1 MLVAR
6 SLSRISLSLLVM
18 LIVAAR
24 VGAQSIP
31 LPAETPRAGTYVTP
45 GVKARSKSAWR
56 PKGSVVP
63 AQAELPD
70 LPEPSFEPTL
80 APPVEESAAGIQY
93 LRAPANAAAN
103 PSEPAYEQESAPRP
117 VQPLPPGA
125 NPLRQARRPQAMSQQ
140 YPTQRN
146 TIQRVQNPVDVEIE
160 VDAEPVPRPVA
171 PRMLQEVPGPQGR
184 PSPREAWQ
192 VAPGQRYSTNRHE
205 KFRTETLPEHLHQ
218 YPADVDNPT
227 AVPQGK
233 YSEEQEQYP
242 DEQVPGEELY
252 GIPRV
257 FETNAYGRFSGR
269 GEPLTAGSWLN
280 RPYYVGGFIG
290 GMGGDTLVEDE
301 IKANG
306 GFFWG
311 GNIGWDYDPYWG
323 LEMRLAFS
331 SQGLDYLTNAFI
343 DNQYNEL
350 ILWDTSLVYY
360 PWGDARW
367 RPYFKLGFG
376 FADFDYTDA
385 IGVRRSEM
393 VYEMPFGFGM
403 KYRVNQYWTWRFDVT
418 DNLIFGGNA
427 GMATQN
433 QFSLA
438 GGLEYR
444 FGGRRQSYWPWNSTR
459 RWR

>member
-1 MLVAR
+1 MFYLR
-6 SLSRISLSLLVM
+6 SLLRSLFSLLVILM
-18 LIVAAR
+18 VAAR
-24 VGAQSIP
+24 VEAQSIS
-31 LPAETPRAGTYVTP
+31 LPAESPRAGTNVTP
-45 GVKARSKSAWR
+45 GVKARSKQSWR

-63 AQAELPD
+63 AQAE
-70 LPEPSFEPTL
+70 EPVVELTVELNGGAEPTL
-80 APPVEESAAGIQY
+80 APALEEPAAEIQY
-93 LRAPANAAAN
+93 LRAPANAAERTAESGWQLE
-103 PSEPAYEQESAPRP
+103 SEPRSA
-117 VQPLPPGA
+117 QPLPPRA
-125 NPLRQARRPQAMSQQ
+125 NPLRQVRHPQAVS
-140 YPTQRN
+140 QRN
-146 TIQRVQNPVDVEIE
+146 PIQRAQNPVELE
-160 VDAEPVPRPVA
+160 VDPEPVPRPVA
-171 PRMLQEVPGPQGR
+171 PRMLQDVPGPR
-184 PSPREAWQ
+184 SRTPSRDEWQ
-192 VAPGQRYSTNRHE
+192 VAPGQRYAPYQQGVMRTHPSFGPNHE
-205 KFRTETLPEHLHQ
+205 W
-218 YPADVDNPT
+218 PADVDNPT
-227 AVPQGK
+227 AGPRGPYPNDQDH
-233 YSEEQEQYP
+233 SP

-257 FETNAYGRFSGR
+257 HETNGYGRFTGR

-290 GMGGDTLVEDE
+290 GLGGDTLVENE
-301 IKANG
+301 IKSNG

-311 GNIGWDYDPYWG
+311 GNLGWDYDPYWG
-323 LEMRLAFS
+323 IEMRLAFS

-343 DNQYNEL
+343 DNQYNDL
-350 ILWDTSLVYY
+350 ILWDTSLLYY

-376 FADFDYTDA
+376 FADFDYVDA
-385 IGVRRSEM
+385 IGFRRSEM

-427 GMATQN
+427 GLETQN

-444 FGGRRQSYWPWNSTR
+444 FGGRRQSYWPWNPSR

>member
-6 SLSRISLSLLVM
+6 SLSRSLLSLLVM

-24 VGAQSIP
+24 VEAQSIP
-31 LPAETPRAGTYVTP
+31 LPAESPRAGTNVTP
-45 GVKARSKSAWR
+45 AVKARSKQAWR

-63 AQAELPD
+63 AQVEEPYVELTVE
-70 LPEPSFEPTL
+70 LNGGAEPTL
-80 APPVEESAAGIQY
+80 APPLDEPAAEIQY
-93 LRAPANAAAN
+93 LRAPANAV
-103 PSEPAYEQESAPRP
+103 PIPTESEYEQDLDPRP
-117 VQPLPPGA
+117 AQPLPPRA
-125 NPLRQARRPQAMSQQ
+125 NPLRQARRPQNVA
-140 YPTQRN
+140 QRN
-146 TIQRVQNPVDVEIE
+146 PIQRAQNPVELE
-160 VDAEPVPRPVA
+160 VDPEPIPRVIS
-171 PRMLQEVPGPQGR
+171 PRMLQDVPGPR
-184 PSPREAWQ
+184 SAPPREAWQ
-192 VAPGQRYSTNRHE
+192 VAPGQRYAPQQGGVSGSRSFEPRHD
-205 KFRTETLPEHLHQ
+205 

-227 AVPQGK
+227 AGPREPYPNDQD
-233 YSEEQEQYP
+233 QYP

-252 GIPRV
+252 GMPRV

-290 GMGGDTLVEDE
+290 GLGGDTLVEDE

-331 SQGLDYLTNAFI
+331 SQGLDYLTNYFI
-343 DNQYNEL
+343 DNQYNDL
-350 ILWDTSLVYY
+350 ILWDTSFIYY

-376 FADFDYTDA
+376 FADFDYVDA
-385 IGVRRSEM
+385 IGFRRSEM
-393 VYEMPFGFGM
+393 VYEMPFGIGL
-403 KYRVNQYWTWRFDVT
+403 KYRVNQYWVWRFDAT

-438 GGLEYR
+438 CGLEYR
-444 FGGRRQSYWPWNSTR
+444 FGGRRQSYWPWNPSR